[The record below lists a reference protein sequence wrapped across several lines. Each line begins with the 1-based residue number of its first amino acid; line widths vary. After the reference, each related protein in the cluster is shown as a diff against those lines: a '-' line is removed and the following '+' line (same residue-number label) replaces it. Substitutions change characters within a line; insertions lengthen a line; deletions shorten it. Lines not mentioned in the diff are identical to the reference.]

1 MILSLHNNLKKIQT
15 MKKLVILLLALA
27 IIPATQ
33 SCKKKKEESLSAKEI
48 LTKEDWTLT
57 YLKEYDAQGNLT
69 QNSQLNFKFIFKT
82 NNVFEVYDT
91 SGNLISSGNWSLLN
105 NDTQI
110 EIDNDVYDIDKLEMN
125 EFIISRPFSNGG
137 KEVIYMER

>member
-1 MILSLHNNLKKIQT
+1 